1 MKEKEKNVN
10 ATWESSTSILDKPA
24 GTSLVKSIGCAAC
37 WGAKSISLTRACLPP
52 TPINLAI

>member
-1 MKEKEKNVN
+1 MKEKEIK
-10 ATWESSTSILDKPA
+10 ATWESSVSTGLDKPV